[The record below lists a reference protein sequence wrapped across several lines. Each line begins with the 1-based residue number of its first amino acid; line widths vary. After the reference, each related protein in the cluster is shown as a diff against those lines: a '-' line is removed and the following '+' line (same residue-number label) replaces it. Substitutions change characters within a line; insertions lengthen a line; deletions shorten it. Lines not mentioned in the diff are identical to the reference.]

1 MKRVALKWLGVGVAA
16 LAVAGA
22 AEAQVRGVSKS
33 EIVIGMHTDLSGPLA
48 VIGAPSANGARLRAE
63 EVNGAGGIHGRKIRF
78 LAEDSQYQVPRA
90 VQAAN
95 KLLNRDKIFV
105 MLGSIGTAQNNAVLP
120 DQLKAGVPN
129 MFPLTAARQM
139 YHPLHK
145 MKFSGGS
152 SYYDQIRAGIKWM
165 VEKKGKKTVCALY
178 NDTDF
183 GQEVYEGI
191 KDQLAAMNLKLAEA
205 VTNKPTDTD
214 YTAHVAK
221 LRAANCDLVAMGT
234 VVRDTILPYGTAR
247 KMGWTNVDFIGQ
259 VATYF
264 EAVAAAPG
272 GATEGYY
279 TTSGVVLPYR
289 DAAAP
294 NVVAW
299 MDKYKAKYGSD
310 PNQGALYGY
319 TYMDLVVQGLDRA
332 GPNLTTDG
340 FLKAVEQLKGY
351 RDFIGG
357 LVYNFGPD
365 NHQGTNASYLLQ
377 VQKGRFVVLEEGL
390 RY

>member
-1 MKRVALKWLGVGVAA
+1 MTCVAVKWLGVGVVA
-16 LAVAGA
+16 LAAAGA

-48 VIGAPSANGARLRAE
+48 VIGAPSANGARLRAD
-63 EVNGAGGIHGRKIRF
+63 EVNSAGGIHGRKIRF
-78 LAEDSQYQVPRA
+78 IAEDSQYQVPRA

-95 KLLNRDKIFV
+95 KLLNRDRIFI

-139 YHPLHK
+139 YHPLHR

-165 VEKKGKKTVCALY
+165 VEKKGKKTICALY

-183 GQEVYEGI
+183 GQEVFDGI
-191 KDQLAAMNLKLAEA
+191 RDQVGAMNLKLAEA

-214 YTAHVAK
+214 FSAQITR

-234 VVRDTILPYGTAR
+234 VVRDTILPYATAR

-264 EAVAAAPG
+264 GAVAAAPG

-279 TTSGVVLPYR
+279 TMSGVVLPYR
-289 DAAAP
+289 DEAAP

-299 MDKYKAKYGSD
+299 MDKYKAKFGSD

-319 TYMDLVVQGLDRA
+319 IYMDLVVQGFDRA

-340 FLKAVEQLKGY
+340 FLKAMEQLKGY

-377 VQKGRFVVLEEGL
+377 VKNGRFVVLEEGL
-390 RY
+390 HY